1 MKVTLPQTAIEV
13 LKGILNENEDKPKN
27 IRVYFAGFGC
37 SGAFFAV
44 ALDEKKDT
52 DLEYEINGLKF
63 IMDKVEYEEYGDI
76 TIDDTGHGF
85 LISVEN
91 MPKGGCSCDG
101 GCTGCDN

>member
-1 MKVTLPQTAIEV
+1 MKVTLPQAAVEV
-13 LKGILNENEDKPKN
+13 LKEILSENEDKAKT

-44 ALDEKKDT
+44 ALDEKKES
-52 DLEYEINGLKF
+52 DLSHETEGLTF
-63 IMDKVEYEEYGDI
+63 IMDKEEYEKYGDVTI
-76 TIDDTGHGF
+76 TDTGHGF